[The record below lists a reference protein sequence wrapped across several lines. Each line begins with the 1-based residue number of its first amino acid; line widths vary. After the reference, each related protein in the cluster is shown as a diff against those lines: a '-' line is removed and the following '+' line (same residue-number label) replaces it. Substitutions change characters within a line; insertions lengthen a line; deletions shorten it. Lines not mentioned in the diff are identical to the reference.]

1 MLSNSDTLAVPPR
14 FPVLADRMTGLTGS
28 TIRQMLEISARPG
41 MISFAGAFP
50 AAELFDVEG
59 IRRAVNEALEQDSR
73 SSLQYGIT
81 EGALSLR
88 EALCECMRRRGLVID
103 PDGLMVTTG
112 AQQAIAIMGEAL
124 LNTGDTVALER
135 PTYPASIDMVRLR
148 QARIMTA
155 AVDNEGMDVAELENR
170 LRRETPKLLY
180 LVPTFGNPSGAVL
193 SLNRRMRI
201 LELAV
206 HHDFLVLEDDPYSE
220 LYFDVPPPLPMI
232 ALAREVPGAA
242 AHCAYCSSLSKVV
255 APGLRLGW
263 LIAPREILRAATVI
277 KQGQDAHTSTLAQ
290 QTALCY
296 LRSGCFERNLPRLRA
311 SYRARAETMATA
323 IGATMPGVLEYASPK
338 GGMFLW
344 AGLRDGRD
352 AGRLLDV
359 ALRQGV
365 AFVPGVAFMAEHAV
379 ASKFRLSYSS
389 PAPNEIK
396 DGVTRLAA
404 AVNGMRQC

>member
-155 AVDNEGMDVAELENR
+155 AVDNEGMDVAELE
-170 LRRETPKLLY
+170 
-180 LVPTFGNPSGAVL
+180 
-193 SLNRRMRI
+193 
-201 LELAV
+201 
-206 HHDFLVLEDDPYSE
+206 
-220 LYFDVPPPLPMI
+220 
-232 ALAREVPGAA
+232 
-242 AHCAYCSSLSKVV
+242 
-255 APGLRLGW
+255 
-263 LIAPREILRAATVI
+263 
-277 KQGQDAHTSTLAQ
+277 
-290 QTALCY
+290 
-296 LRSGCFERNLPRLRA
+296 
-311 SYRARAETMATA
+311 
-323 IGATMPGVLEYASPK
+323 
-338 GGMFLW
+338 
-344 AGLRDGRD
+344 
-352 AGRLLDV
+352 
-359 ALRQGV
+359 
-365 AFVPGVAFMAEHAV
+365 
-379 ASKFRLSYSS
+379 
-389 PAPNEIK
+389 
-396 DGVTRLAA
+396 
-404 AVNGMRQC
+404 